1 MHILFIGTHVP
12 NDIEA
17 VEPGISSA
25 GNRFQNNFI
34 KNVRELGHE
43 VDEVSFIAVPIKAP
57 TAFSDSSRY
66 VLKSGNP
73 IKSVKAFHDLIR
85 AKESDCDI
93 IICYNIVYA
102 WLNLPKLARKAH
114 IKSIAIIADYSEED
128 SYKSFARKVYVKL
141 QRSCMRKFDKIV
153 GLSANIEKQLK
164 PKQQFVLVEGG
175 IDRAFYDKFDSITE
189 KPADAPV
196 TVMYSGL
203 LEPVTGVDLLLDAI
217 KDIDKSLNAKF
228 VFTGKG
234 SLADKI
240 TQAAKEDSRI
250 DFKGNLSYDDYI
262 STLKSADILVN
273 PRNMLLPENRNNFP
287 SKVLDY
293 LATGKTI
300 ISTKFVGWEKFENHV
315 IFTDESALSTTIT
328 ENVTNIQ
335 NGTIANDDNRI
346 FAEQFLWEKQIKTI
360 LTDRESD

>member
-43 VDEVSFIAVPIKAP
+43 VDEVSFIAVPIKDPA
-57 TAFSDSSRY
+57 AFNDSSRY

-85 AKESDCDI
+85 AKETDCDI

-175 IDRAFYDKFDSITE
+175 IDRAFYDKFDSIPE
-189 KPADAPV
+189 KAADAPV

-203 LEPVTGVDLLLDAI
+203 LEPVTGVDLFLDAI
-217 KDIDKSLNAKF
+217 KKIDKSLNAKF

-234 SLADKI
+234 SFADKI
-240 TQAAKEDSRI
+240 TQAANEDSRI

-262 STLKSADILVN
+262 DALRSADILVN
-273 PRNMLLPENRNNFP
+273 PRNMQLPENRNNFP

-300 ISTKFVGWEKFENHV
+300 ISTKFVGWEKFDGHI
-315 IFTDESALSTTIT
+315 IFTDEAPLAETIT
-328 ENVTNIQ
+328 KTITGFKTSGIADATN
-335 NGTIANDDNRI
+335 RS
-346 FAEQFLWEKQIKTI
+346 FVEQFLWENQISRI
-360 LTDRESD
+360 IENGC